1 MSNDFAGRWTKPPN
15 SFFLSQIIYF
25 ILIFNSFLNISSSMG
40 IAQTLYNVCFKR
52 TSSMVV
58 TIGVGAFA
66 YERCKFILFF
76 LNFPQWQLWDQ
87 IICQTKHR
95 LKSKISAKNKLW
107 NWLVILMPCN
117 SLTSF
122 ECKEA
127 FAITRLTNFA
137 ALLTK
142 RHP

>member
-25 ILIFNSFLNISSSMG
+25 ILIFNSFLNISRSMG

-66 YERCKFILFF
+66 YERCKFIIVF

-87 IICQTKHR
+87 KTNKITK
-95 LKSKISAKNKLW
+95 LSKISAKNKLW

-117 SLTSF
+117 SLTNF
-122 ECKEA
+122 EFEEDEFCC
-127 FAITRLTNFA
+127 N
-137 ALLTK
+137 
-142 RHP
+142 